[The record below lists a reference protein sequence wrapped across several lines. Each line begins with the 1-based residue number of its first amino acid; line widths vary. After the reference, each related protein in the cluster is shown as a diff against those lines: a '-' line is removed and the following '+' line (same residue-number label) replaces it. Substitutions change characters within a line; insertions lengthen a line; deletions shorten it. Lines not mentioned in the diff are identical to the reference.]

1 MLNAIPL
8 AIFLEPIEMAVGRV
22 PTGAIIRSADAISNA
37 SLTLKRFC
45 VIRNVQGNALVA
57 LLLVVVP

>member
-8 AIFLEPIEMAVGRV
+8 AIFLEPIAMAVGRV

-45 VIRNVQGNALVA
+45 VIRNVQGNTLEHY
-57 LLLVVVP
+57 